1 MHLDPIMLNV
11 VGATLVI
18 LFTGWMVRIL
28 NQPHVMGYLLAGVII
43 GPYGLG
49 LLHDQQL
56 LSRLGEFGVVLL
68 LFFAGMEISPR
79 QLASRWRIAFIGTLI
94 QISASVGV
102 IWLIGQALGWPMSR
116 IILLGFVVSLS
127 STAVVINYLREISEI
142 NTKTGQDVLAVL
154 LAQDVA
160 MIPMLIILGILSG
173 NQTDSNTLILQGVGA
188 VFILGLIGWVS
199 IFTRIRLPLGK
210 QLRQDHELQVFTA
223 FALCLGLALITG
235 LFGLSTALGAFVAGM
250 LVGAA
255 RETGWVH
262 KRLEPF
268 RVVFVAVFFV
278 SIGLLVDIAFLV
290 EHAMIVLT
298 LLIAV
303 FFTNACINGLI
314 FHMMGDSWRNS
325 IYAGVILAQIG
336 EFSFVLAAV
345 GRTGDIISEYGYQIS
360 VAVIAL
366 SLLLSPTLISITR
379 RLQKR
384 FRPAKRET
392 QDVEQTD
399 T

>member
-43 GPYGLG
+43 GPFGLG
-49 LLHDQQL
+49 LLHDQAL
-56 LSRLGEFGVVLL
+56 LARLGEFGVVLL

-79 QLASRWRIAFIGTLI
+79 QLASRWRIAFLGTLI
-94 QISASVGV
+94 QICASVGV
-102 IWLIGQALGWPMSR
+102 IWLIGQALDWPTSR

-127 STAVVINYLREISEI
+127 STAVVINYLREIREI
-142 NTKTGQDVLAVL
+142 DTKIGQDVLAVL

-160 MIPMLIILGILSG
+160 MIPMLIILGILG
-173 NQTDSNTLILQGVGA
+173 GGAVDSNTLTLQTIGA
-188 VFILGLIGWVS
+188 VLILGLMAWVS
-199 IFTRIRLPLGK
+199 IYTRIRLPLGR
-210 QLRQDHELQVFTA
+210 LIRQDHELQIFTA
-223 FALCLGLALITG
+223 FSMCLGLALITG

-290 EHAMIVLT
+290 EHFMIVIT
-298 LLIAV
+298 LLVAV
-303 FFTNACINGLI
+303 FITNACINATI
-314 FHMMGDSWRNS
+314 FRILGDSLRNS

-345 GRTGDIISEYGYQIS
+345 GYQSKLISEYGYQVS

-379 RLQKR
+379 RVQRRL
-384 FRPAKRET
+384 RPA
-392 QDVEQTD
+392 Q
-399 T
+399 

>member
-49 LLHDQQL
+49 LLDDQKL
-56 LSRLGEFGVVLL
+56 LARLGEFGVVLL

-79 QLASRWRIAFIGTLI
+79 KLASRWRIAFVGTLI
-94 QISASVGV
+94 QIAASVGV
-102 IWLIGQALGWPMSR
+102 IWLIGQALGWPTSR
-116 IILLGFVVSLS
+116 TILLGFVVSLS
-127 STAVVINYLREISEI
+127 STAVVINYLREIREI
-142 NTKTGQDVLAVL
+142 DTKVGQDVLAVL

-160 MIPMLIILGILSG
+160 LIPMLIILGFLG
-173 NQTDSNTLILQGVGA
+173 GQQADPNVLILQGIGA
-188 VFILGLIGWVS
+188 VILLGLMAWVS
-199 IFTRIRLPLGK
+199 IYTRIRLPLGR

-235 LFGLSTALGAFVAGM
+235 LFHLSTALGAFVAGM

-290 EHAMIVLT
+290 EHSLVVLI
-298 LLIAV
+298 LLAAV
-303 FFTNACINGLI
+303 FATNACINITI
-314 FHMMGDSWRNS
+314 FRMLGDSWRNS

-345 GRTGDIISEYGYQIS
+345 GHKNDLISEFGYQVS

-366 SLLLSPTLISITR
+366 SLLLSPTLISVTR
-379 RLQKR
+379 RVQRR
-384 FRPAKRET
+384 FRPAA
-392 QDVEQTD
+392 
-399 T
+399 

>member
-43 GPYGLG
+43 GPFGLG
-49 LLHDQQL
+49 LLDDQAL
-56 LSRLGEFGVVLL
+56 LARLGEFGVVLL
-68 LFFAGMEISPR
+68 LFFAGMEVSPR
-79 QLASRWRIAFIGTLI
+79 KLASRWRIAFFGTLI
-94 QISASVGV
+94 QICASLGV
-102 IWLIGQALGWPMSR
+102 IWLIGQALGWPTSR
-116 IILLGFVVSLS
+116 IVLLGFVVSLS
-127 STAVVINYLREISEI
+127 STAVVINYLREIREI
-142 NTKTGQDVLAVL
+142 DTKIGQDVLAVL

-160 MIPMLIILGILSG
+160 MIPMLIILGILG
-173 NQTDSNTLILQGVGA
+173 GGAVDPNTLTLQSIGA
-188 VFILGLIGWVS
+188 VLILGLMAWVS
-199 IFTRIRLPLGK
+199 VYTRIRLPLGR
-210 QLRQDHELQVFTA
+210 LIRQDHELQVFTA
-223 FALCLGLALITG
+223 FSMCLGLALITG

-290 EHAMIVLT
+290 EHFMVVIT
-298 LLIAV
+298 LLAAV
-303 FFTNACINGLI
+303 FITNACINATI
-314 FHMMGDSWRNS
+314 FRVLGDSLRNS

-345 GRTGDIISEYGYQIS
+345 GYQSNLISEYGYQVS

-366 SLLLSPTLISITR
+366 SLLLSPTLISVTR
-379 RLQKR
+379 RVQR
-384 FRPAKRET
+384 RVQRRSQPT
-392 QDVEQTD
+392 S
-399 T
+399 